1 MVYKIVHYDRDVPV
15 TLTPHQD
22 LADFGRDALL
32 QRGAEKL
39 VVVDTLTNT
48 VVAAL
53 SYFVVEIQE
62 KYLATRRWIEVDFL
76 GTTFERDD
84 SVTVECV
91 EKELWGGNCGLGTA
105 LLRHLRYV
113 LAEAGETT
121 LKHIAMT
128 DSIPFFRRFGFNLL
142 RLGASEGGELWGA
155 ETMKYD
161 LRRRGPSKSLLL
173 EVMRV
178 IRRVTIQ

>member
-48 VVAAL
+48 IVAAL
-53 SYFVVEIQE
+53 SYTVKIIKQSVQ
-62 KYLATRRWIEVDFL
+62 VDFL
-76 GTTFERDD
+76 GTAIER
-84 SVTVECV
+84 V
-91 EKELWGGNCGLGTA
+91 GLGTA
-105 LLRHLRYV
+105 LLRHLRY
-113 LAEAGETT
+113 LMAEAGQSIIQ
-121 LKHIAMT
+121 LDSVT
-128 DSIPFFRRFGFNLL
+128 DAVPFYRRFGFTFKS
-142 RLGASEGGELWGA
+142 ASGFDPSDPAQE
-155 ETMKYD
+155 MMYD

>member
-22 LADFGRDALL
+22 LAEFGHDALHVL

-53 SYFVVEIQE
+53 SYFVVEIQK

-76 GTTFERDD
+76 GTAAIERWFR
-84 SVTVECV
+84 VR
-91 EKELWGGNCGLGTA
+91 NCG
-105 LLRHLRYV
+105 V
-113 LAEAGETT
+113 
-121 LKHIAMT
+121 
-128 DSIPFFRRFGFNLL
+128 
-142 RLGASEGGELWGA
+142 
-155 ETMKYD
+155 
-161 LRRRGPSKSLLL
+161 
-173 EVMRV
+173 
-178 IRRVTIQ
+178 